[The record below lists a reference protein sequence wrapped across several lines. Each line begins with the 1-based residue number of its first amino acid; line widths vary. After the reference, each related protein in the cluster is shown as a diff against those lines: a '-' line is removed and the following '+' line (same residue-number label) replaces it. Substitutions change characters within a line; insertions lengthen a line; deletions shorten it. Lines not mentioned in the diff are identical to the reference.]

1 MSVDSSDSPRPS
13 GPQLFRP
20 QLSNLDSQRKDPRT
34 LTSLPE
40 LLSCLSALQSEEAE
54 HSRSLTELLNAREP
68 ILASLERLNTLVPQV
83 DTILADAALLSNN
96 VMNTAKTAERVGGRV
111 RSLDDEM
118 GRVREAGDRVGQVM
132 DLKASLADLRLSIDG
147 QDWEAATRHCARAMS
162 LPFEVI
168 SGPFAEATVPT
179 SDSHLPPAQTLQQ
192 AREIL
197 LAIFRKNFEQAS
209 RLRDSTATS
218 RFFKL
223 FPAIGWEDEGLEVYA
238 SFVVD
243 LVRARA
249 HTSSKTS
256 SPLYYIAA
264 LTALFESIAMIVD
277 QHQPIVEKYYGPGK
291 MRNVVKRL
299 LSECD
304 RVVKGIIEGWEEG
317 RSLKRKLSDIAI
329 NPSISV
335 SSPTNRRPTSSTPEE
350 TTVDPR
356 EIDKVLSELA
366 GMIGRWS
373 LFRKFL
379 IDSLNDDSPRAVD
392 SNPELH
398 PDESQEASSPDVYDT
413 TYIDST
419 ESRRLFSRL
428 TTTYYI
434 PLEVWYIRTT
444 IDKAHRLSTIDTS
457 QLPCS
462 TTTPDDVFY
471 ILKIVISRL
480 LSTGNVKGVEVT
492 LDHLRNAMEQNY
504 ISVIRKKIDDV
515 YRHASSS
522 GPVSWGEKG
531 DKENRVVFIILL
543 NDLDISSSHLD
554 HLVRDLSVSQ
564 IISQHFTEDNQLIVK
579 NYLTTFSG
587 LIMNLRSALRLGIEQ
602 MFNQLMRSKLR
613 TFITDVFKD
622 VSYVLDEDVF
632 AVVEHQDYVKKRFIK
647 AWEGFVDGFKENFT
661 ENNYRLFSGLA
672 LDVILRPW
680 EKFITTLKFTELGAI
695 RFDQDLRSIMTF
707 LASQTAFGDAREK
720 FIRLQQIST
729 LLNLDSEEDVD
740 EFYNSSG
747 ITWKLSSGEARA
759 IVGLKL

>member
-132 DLKASLADLRLSIDG
+132 DLKVAFASLADLRLSIDG

-168 SGPFAEATVPT
+168 SGPFAEATV
-179 SDSHLPPAQTLQQ
+179 
-192 AREIL
+192 
-197 LAIFRKNFEQAS
+197 
-209 RLRDSTATS
+209 
-218 RFFKL
+218 
-223 FPAIGWEDEGLEVYA
+223 V
-238 SFVVD
+238 
-243 LVRARA
+243 
-249 HTSSKTS
+249 TS

-444 IDKAHRLSTIDTS
+444 IDKVTPNPFKWALPKFSLS
-457 QLPCS
+457 
-462 TTTPDDVFY
+462 F
-471 ILKIVISRL
+471 ISRL

-647 AWEGFVDGFKENFT
+647 AWEGFVDGFK
-661 ENNYRLFSGLA
+661 
-672 LDVILRPW
+672 V
-680 EKFITTLKFTELGAI
+680 
-695 RFDQDLRSIMTF
+695 
-707 LASQTAFGDAREK
+707 
-720 FIRLQQIST
+720 
-729 LLNLDSEEDVD
+729 
-740 EFYNSSG
+740 
-747 ITWKLSSGEARA
+747 
-759 IVGLKL
+759 